1 MINKSYNSA
10 RDIYTPEEY
19 LKNFNWIYFWFK
31 RNFVEILEHFL
42 TIIFQTVVAFMAGIL
57 VTFTIWKNKII
68 NIVKKIFKKKK

>member
-1 MINKSYNSA
+1 MKIFY
-10 RDIYTPEEY
+10 IIV
-19 LKNFNWIYFWFK
+19 IYFIVCK
-31 RNFVEILEHFL
+31 PALAYLDPNFL